1 MNEDDRAPSAAKIAA
16 WQLGV
21 RAEEAV
27 VAQLVASGWTVLD
40 RNWRGGGG
48 ELDVVIWRDGQL
60 RFVEVKARVDAT
72 IDAEESLMGAKRPRL
87 VSAAQLWLDGSTL
100 DPDGIA
106 FLVVVVDCTV
116 EPWAFTWYDDAFD
129 AG

>member
-1 MNEDDRAPSAAKIAA
+1 MNDDDRAPSAAKIAA

-21 RAEEAV
+21 RAEDAV
-27 VAQLVASGWTVLD
+27 VAELMAHGWTVLD

-48 ELDVVIWRDGQL
+48 ELDVVVWRADQL

-87 VSAAQLWLDGSTL
+87 VSAAQLWLDGSTI
-100 DPDGIA
+100 DPAGIA

-129 AG
+129 AR